1 MLGNLPW
8 SSTGAFSLPRANLR
22 AYPNY
27 TSPIAAGPALS
38 QLPSQC
44 SVHLFSGVLLTAYG
58 QARCRRARSRSCQ
71 STPIHPLLRRIADRD
86 HALFYA
92 YGRLLRSMVVGR
104 AQHARVCE
112 GCPVRPIWRTL
123 DRRRRAA
130 SHDGCRCYASDLEM
144 VDTCLPSTTSN
155 ALVSPRQTPEP
166 SPAGIDWHITRD
178 VTVYGSFLASGEPMN
193 ATLSIPNVVDSTYTG
208 ALSISVSLSF
218 EPATC
223 DLRGPRCASSG
234 FVQKPYHPVGPLA

>member
-1 MLGNLPW
+1 MVGNLPW

-58 QARCRRARSRSCQ
+58 QIATAPF
-71 STPIHPLLRRIADRD
+71 STPTGACSAPWSSVVLSMHGSVRGVQFDRYGALWIGGVELLR
-86 HALFYA
+86 
-92 YGRLLRSMVVGR
+92 
-104 AQHARVCE
+104 
-112 GCPVRPIWRTL
+112 
-123 DRRRRAA
+123 
-130 SHDGCRCYASDLEM
+130 
-144 VDTCLPSTTSN
+144 TT
-155 ALVSPRQTPEP
+155 TPEP
-166 SPAGIDWHITRD
+166 SPAGIDWHIARD

-218 EPATC
+218 EPGRSLDDGLTTEAPA
-223 DLRGPRCASSG
+223 DL
-234 FVQKPYHPVGPLA
+234 VIPLANPAR